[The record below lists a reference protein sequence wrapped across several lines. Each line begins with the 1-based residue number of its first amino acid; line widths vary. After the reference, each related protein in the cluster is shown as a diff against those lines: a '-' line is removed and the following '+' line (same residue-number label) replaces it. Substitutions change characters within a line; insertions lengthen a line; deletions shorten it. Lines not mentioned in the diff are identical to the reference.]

1 MLSSSAPPRFREA
14 QVTCRATP
22 LQGDPT
28 PGRSAPWAPSRPCSL
43 ERQGT
48 CCSGHLS
55 QGEVWEGP
63 EPLPVPFSPLRVM
76 IWGLTHLPRDRTLE
90 VPSGVRTWAVS
101 IPWDEGY
108 ALDGQ
113 PWRLSREGLVRSRN
127 EVEAAWGG
135 ERGGPCYSRPLAQ
148 GGQRPSTITGWLLA
162 NWWVGLCVRP
172 PGLQPGE
179 GAQPRVETAICTPQ

>member
-1 MLSSSAPPRFREA
+1 M
-14 QVTCRATP
+14 
-22 LQGDPT
+22 
-28 PGRSAPWAPSRPCSL
+28 PGRSAPWALSRPCSL
-43 ERQGT
+43 ERQDT

-63 EPLPVPFSPLRVM
+63 EPFPPPLFPPLRVM
-76 IWGLTHLPRDRTLE
+76 IWGLTHLPRDSTLE
-90 VPSGVRTWAVS
+90 VPPGVRTWAVS

-127 EVEAAWGG
+127 EAEAAWGRVGGGGAWGG

-148 GGQRPSTITGWLLA
+148 GGQRPSTITGWLLE
-162 NWWVGLCVRP
+162 NRWVGLCVRP

-179 GAQPRVETAICTPQ
+179 GAQPRVETAVCTPQ